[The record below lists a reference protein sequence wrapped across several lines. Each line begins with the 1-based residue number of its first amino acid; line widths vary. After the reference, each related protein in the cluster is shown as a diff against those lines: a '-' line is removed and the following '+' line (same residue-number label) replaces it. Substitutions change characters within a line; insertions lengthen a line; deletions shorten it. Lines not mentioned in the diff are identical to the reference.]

1 MIVRMAWRN
10 IWRNRARSLIIIAS
24 IMLGLMAGLLVL
36 AIYQGMMKSRIRTV
50 IEREVGHV
58 QMHHRVFKD
67 DFMASYTLP
76 QSVNYNLLKS
86 MPEVKSMAQR
96 SITAAMLATANGSAG
111 IMVCGIDTAEER
123 HISQLDKKMVR
134 GNYFGG
140 NIRHPILI
148 GKKLADKM
156 KLKLRSKLVL
166 MFTDT
171 ANNLVSSA
179 FRVAGIFESE
189 NAPLDER
196 TAYVQRDLLN
206 GYLGIGNGSHEAVFI
221 LQRDEALDAFTE
233 MLRHKWPE
241 LLVERWED
249 LSPETELM
257 ADVTNQYS
265 LIIIIIIML
274 AMAFGIINTMLMAIL
289 ERVREIGMMLALG
302 MNKAQ
307 LFTLVLCE
315 TVFLTLAGCP
325 LGMLVSWI
333 LIEYLG
339 RKGFDFSSNEDELMK
354 SFGFSNLIYPEFPYS
369 QMQEVILVV
378 IVTALVSSIL
388 PSINA
393 LKLTPVEALRK

>member
-24 IMLGLMAGLLVL
+24 IMLGLIAGLLVL
-36 AIYQGMMKSRIRTV
+36 AIYRGMMKSRIRTV

-76 QSVNYNLLKS
+76 QAVNYQLIKS
-86 MPEVKSMAQR
+86 MPEVKFMAQR
-96 SITAAMLATANGSAG
+96 SITPAMLATANGSAG

-123 HISQLDKKMVR
+123 HISQLDKKLVH
-134 GNYFGG
+134 GNYFDG

-171 ANNLVSSA
+171 ANNLVSAA

-206 GYLGIGNGSHEAVFI
+206 GYLGIGKGSHEAVFI
-221 LQRDEALDAFTE
+221 LQRDEDLAVFKEKL
-233 MLRHKWPE
+233 MRKWPE

-274 AMAFGIINTMLMAIL
+274 ALAFGIINTMLMAIL

-325 LGMLVSWI
+325 LGLLISWI
-333 LIEYLG
+333 LIEYMG

-354 SFGFSNLIYPEFPYS
+354 SFGFSNRIFPEFPYS

-378 IVTALVSSIL
+378 IITSLVSSIL
-388 PSINA
+388 PSIKA